1 MDSDAPDPISAGQP
15 VIARCTDEDFR
26 LILAI
31 INDAAQA
38 YRDVIPGDRWHD
50 PYMTEDQLRQEL
62 RDGVVFWGVEE
73 DGRLTGVMGIQQTD
87 EQHGPALIRHAYVST
102 ADQHRGIG
110 GRLLTHLRAQTSAPF
125 LVGTWA
131 DAQWAVRFYE
141 RRGFRIVTA
150 GEKNRLLRRYWSV
163 PERQIETSV
172 VLADERWFEAPR
184 PDRESA

>member
-1 MDSDAPDPISAGQP
+1 MIG
-15 VIARCTDEDFR
+15 RCTDGDFR

-31 INDAAQA
+31 INDAALA
-38 YRDVIPGDRWHD
+38 YRRVIPGDLWHD
-50 PYMTEDQLRQEL
+50 PYMTDDELRQEL

-73 DGRLTGVMGIQQTD
+73 GGRLTGVMGIQQTD

-110 GRLLTHLRAQTSAPF
+110 GRLLTHLRAQTSAPL

-141 RRGFRIVTA
+141 RRGFRTVTVE
-150 GEKNRLLRRYWSV
+150 EKDRLLRRYWAV

-184 PDRESA
+184 RDRGSA

>member
-1 MDSDAPDPISAGQP
+1 MKRDARDPTSAREA
-15 VIARCTDEDFR
+15 VIGRCADGDIHRIWE
-26 LILAI
+26 I

-38 YRDVIPGDRWHD
+38 YRGVIPGDLWHD

-73 DGRLTGVMGIQQTD
+73 DGRLAGVMGVQQTD
-87 EQHGPALIRHAYVST
+87 EQQGPALIRHAYVST

-110 GRLLTHLRAQTSAPF
+110 GRLLTHLRAQTSAPM

-141 RRGFRIVTA
+141 RRGFRTVPVE
-150 GEKNRLLRRYWSV
+150 EKDRLLRRYWSV
-163 PERQIETSV
+163 PKRQIETSV
-172 VLADERWFEAPR
+172 VLADERWFKAPR
-184 PDRESA
+184 RD